1 MLPPLP
7 PSLIARVRK
16 LSAREEG
23 FEGVRGRKG
32 EKKSESHGGASAGR
46 PVRPRVDA
54 ALRRRTATRRETE
67 KPLWNAGRLLNAMRE
82 LSRPDIL
89 SPMPGTGNRKVE
101 FTLVPDLIGRF
112 ALCRAPTRFPQCH
125 GRRGGRGKKEK
136 RKELQDS
143 ENAGE
148 DFIWLASRKR
158 GEEERR
164 WEGKRVFDLYL
175 FYIGREIIERGRE
188 KSLEIEAKCYFFF
201 FFFAPPRLHAVIAVD
216 LKICQKKNG
225 RSLDREDGLSLASGL
240 LFVICVYFY
249 RSLICRMQLTVKQCR
264 VAKRTTTQETRSLA
278 SVYLPRI
285 SLSLRYNYWWTD
297 LIN

>member
-125 GRRGGRGKKEK
+125 GRRGGERKK
-136 RKELQDS
+136 RKKKRVT
-143 ENAGE
+143 G
-148 DFIWLASRKR
+148 FRKR
-158 GEEERR
+158 GGGFYLARLSETRR
-164 WEGKRVFDLYL
+164 RGEKMGGEKSIRFVFILY
-175 FYIGREIIERGRE
+175 RGRDNRERERE
-188 KSLEIEAKCYFFF
+188 KF
-201 FFFAPPRLHAVIAVD
+201 R
-216 LKICQKKNG
+216 N
-225 RSLDREDGLSLASGL
+225 
-240 LFVICVYFY
+240 
-249 RSLICRMQLTVKQCR
+249 
-264 VAKRTTTQETRSLA
+264 
-278 SVYLPRI
+278 
-285 SLSLRYNYWWTD
+285 
-297 LIN
+297 

>member
-89 SPMPGTGNRKVE
+89 SAMPGTGNRKVE

-175 FYIGREIIERGRE
+175 FYIGGEIIERGRE

-201 FFFAPPRLHAVIAVD
+201 FFCSSSITRGYRGGSKNLSKKKWTFVGQRRWLISRIGAIIRHMRVFLSFA
-216 LKICQKKNG
+216 
-225 RSLDREDGLSLASGL
+225 
-240 LFVICVYFY
+240 
-249 RSLICRMQLTVKQCR
+249 
-264 VAKRTTTQETRSLA
+264 
-278 SVYLPRI
+278 YLPDATNRETMQ
-285 SLSLRYNYWWTD
+285 SRETHDHTRNAKLG
-297 LIN
+297 